1 MAVAAVHQ
9 FSPALLPGDAV
20 GAHMLQVRRAV
31 RDVGLESEIFVE
43 NLDPQ
48 MEGEARP
55 YSAFPKRP
63 GDSVL
68 VYHLAI
74 GSVVADF
81 VHARPEPLVVN
92 YHNAT
97 PARYF
102 RDWDVKVTNALTW
115 ARLQLRFLAGR
126 SALGI
131 GDSAF
136 NQAEMVEQGYHPTA
150 VVPILFDTSALAG
163 RADPVILER
172 LQRAKQGGGADL
184 LFVGRLAPNKA
195 QHDLVKALAAYR
207 AVYDPAARLHLVGRP
222 ASETYAHGLARFV
235 ADAGLEGSV
244 ELAQYGVSHPALI
257 AHYRAAD
264 VLVSASEHEGFC
276 VPMLEAMHHRVPIVA
291 FAAAAVPDTV
301 GRAGLLLEDKSPLAM
316 AAAIHRVLSDVP
328 LREQLLAAGTA
339 RLDDFSLERSRTA
352 LLEALAPLTGRPAR
366 LAGEPTWSGARP

>member
-9 FSPALLPGDAV
+9 FSPALLAGDAV
-20 GAHMLQVRRAV
+20 GAHMLQVRRAM

-48 MEGEARP
+48 MEGEARLF
-55 YSAFPKRP
+55 SAFPKRP
-63 GDSVL
+63 TDSIL
-68 VYHLAI
+68 VYQLAI

-102 RDWDVKVTNALTW
+102 RDWDVKVANALTW
-115 ARLQLRFLAGR
+115 ARAQLRFLAER

-131 GDSAF
+131 GVSAF
-136 NQAEMVEQGYHPTA
+136 NRAEMVEQGYDPTA
-150 VVPILFDTSALAG
+150 VVPILFDPSALADP
-163 RADPVILER
+163 ADPITLER
-172 LQRAKQGGGADL
+172 LQRAKRAGGADL

-207 AVYDPAARLHLVGRP
+207 AVYDPDARLHLVGRP
-222 ASETYAHGLARFV
+222 ASETYADGLARFV
-235 ADAGLEGSV
+235 ADAGLEESV
-244 ELAQYGVSHPALI
+244 ELAKYGVSHPALI
-257 AHYRAAD
+257 AHYRTAD

-276 VPMLEAMHHRVPIVA
+276 VPMLEAMQHRVPIVA
-291 FAAAAVPDTV
+291 FAAGAVPDTV
-301 GRAGLLLEDKSPLAM
+301 GRAGLLLDDKSPLAM

-366 LAGEPTWSGARP
+366 LVDEPTSAGARP